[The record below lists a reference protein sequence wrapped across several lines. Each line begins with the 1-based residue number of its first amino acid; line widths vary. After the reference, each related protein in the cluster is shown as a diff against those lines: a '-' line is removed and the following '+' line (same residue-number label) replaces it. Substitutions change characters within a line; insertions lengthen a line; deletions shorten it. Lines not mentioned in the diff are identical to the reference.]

1 MAEASNPLLQECRS
15 SLALRSGAAVLFGI
29 ACLWPTIADAMLI
42 KLFAVY
48 AFVDGILTLSSGGW
62 VFSRRSAWPL
72 LLGGCVGVVI
82 GATAYASPA
91 MTLVG
96 FTNLLTAW
104 ALALGMTFTVAA
116 AALRG
121 ADRDYLFL
129 LSGIASGLFAR
140 ALLTYTAAD
149 IVVISTWTGLYGL
162 TIGILFLK
170 LTLQQYQLVA
180 LDLSVE

>member
-15 SLALRSGAAVLFGI
+15 SLALRSGAAVLFGV

-72 LLGGCVGVVI
+72 RLGGGFVVVP
-82 GATAYASPA
+82 GATAYASLA

-96 FTNLLTAW
+96 STNLLTAW
-104 ALALGMTFTVAA
+104 ALALGLTFAVAA
-116 AALRG
+116 PTLRG
-121 ADRDYLFL
+121 PHA
-129 LSGIASGLFAR
+129 
-140 ALLTYTAAD
+140 
-149 IVVISTWTGLYGL
+149 V
-162 TIGILFLK
+162 
-170 LTLQQYQLVA
+170 
-180 LDLSVE
+180 

>member
-1 MAEASNPLLQECRS
+1 MAEVSNPLLQECRS

-48 AFVDGILTLSSGGW
+48 AFVDGILTLSSGGRA
-62 VFSRRSAWPL
+62 FSRRSAWPL

-116 AALRG
+116 VTLRG

-129 LSGIASGLFAR
+129 LSGIASGLFGR
-140 ALLTYTAAD
+140 ALLSYTAAD

>member
-1 MAEASNPLLQECRS
+1 MAEVSNPLLQECRS

-62 VFSRRSAWPL
+62 VSRRSAWPL

-82 GATAYASPA
+82 GAMAYASPA

-104 ALALGMTFTVAA
+104 ALALGMTFTLAA

-121 ADRDYLFL
+121 GDRD
-129 LSGIASGLFAR
+129 
-140 ALLTYTAAD
+140 
-149 IVVISTWTGLYGL
+149 
-162 TIGILFLK
+162 
-170 LTLQQYQLVA
+170 
-180 LDLSVE
+180 

>member
-1 MAEASNPLLQECRS
+1 MAEVSNPLLQECRS

-96 FTNLLTAW
+96 FTQ
-104 ALALGMTFTVAA
+104 F
-116 AALRG
+116 
-121 ADRDYLFL
+121 ADRLGSCSRDDVYPRR
-129 LSGIASGLFAR
+129 GH
-140 ALLTYTAAD
+140 
-149 IVVISTWTGLYGL
+149 
-162 TIGILFLK
+162 
-170 LTLQQYQLVA
+170 VA
-180 LDLSVE
+180 MRGSRLPV

>member
-1 MAEASNPLLQECRS
+1 MAEVSNPLLQECRS
-15 SLALRSGAAVLFGI
+15 SLALRSGAAILFGI

-62 VFSRRSAWPL
+62 VSRRSAWPL
-72 LLGGCVGVVI
+72 LLGGCVGVVT

-129 LSGIASGLFAR
+129 LSGITSGLFAR

-149 IVVISTWTGLYGL
+149 IVVISTWTGLYGI
-162 TIGILFLK
+162 TVGIVFLK
-170 LTLQQYQLVA
+170 LTLQQYQLAA
-180 LDLSVE
+180 LDLSTE